1 MPTVGNLTFHEY
13 NDEVV
18 YATIYS
24 DVARTTP
31 QDLTGTVVQFIYKIS
46 PSQNDDDA
54 LVIAATVLDPLEG
67 TVQVD
72 VTNELISLSRKFFRI
87 DVLSGAER
95 KTAVYG
101 NITVVDL

>member
-1 MPTVGNLTFHEY
+1 MPSVGNLTFHEY

-18 YATIYS
+18 YATIYA
-24 DVARTTP
+24 DVDKTIA
-31 QDLTGTVVQFIYKIS
+31 QDLTGTVVQFIYKTTA
-46 PSQNDDDA
+46 SQNDNDA
-54 LVIAATVLDPLEG
+54 LVITADVLDPLLG
-67 TVQVD
+67 TVQID
-72 VTNELISLSRKFFRI
+72 ITNELVSLNRKFFRI